1 MIPNQWYHLGLVYN
15 GTTFTFYVNGVAKAS
30 GTDSGFVQNGNV
42 PAGSPD
48 YNFNYN
54 TRNGLPPGSGSM
66 VLGQRVDNAFNPFL
80 GTIDD
85 VAVYSKALSVQQIQ
99 NHFAN
104 STRLTIVKSGTSVL
118 ITWPTGTLQAA
129 GALSGTYT
137 NIPGATS
144 PYTNS
149 IGGAQLYYRV
159 QLQ

>member
-1 MIPNQWYHLGLVYN
+1 M
-15 GTTFTFYVNGVAKAS
+15 NGVAKAS

-54 TRNGLPPGSGSM
+54 TRNGLPTGSGNM

-85 VAVYSKALSVQQIQ
+85 VAVYNKALTAQQIQ

-104 STRLTIVKSGTSVL
+104 STRLTIVKSGSSVV

-129 GALSGTYT
+129 GAVNGSYT
-137 NIPGATS
+137 NVIGATS

-149 IGGAQLYYRV
+149 IGAKLFYRAQL
-159 QLQ
+159 Q